1 MGENNSR
8 IAKNTIFL
16 YIRMGISM
24 IVSLYTS
31 RIVLNALGIE
41 DFGIWGVIGGLV
53 AMFLFLNNALSSS
66 SSRFLTFSLGK
77 GDKKEMSEIFSVSLT
92 IHLLVAIMI
101 IGLSE
106 SIGLWFLNNKMVIP
120 ESKLFAA
127 HIVFS
132 T

>member
-1 MGENNSR
+1 MSEKSLK

-31 RIVLNALGIE
+31 RVVLNALGVE

-66 SSRFLTFSLGK
+66 TSRFLTFSLGK
-77 GDKKEMSEIFSVSLT
+77 GDKKEL
-92 IHLLVAIMI
+92 
-101 IGLSE
+101 
-106 SIGLWFLNNKMVIP
+106 
-120 ESKLFAA
+120 
-127 HIVFS
+127 
-132 T
+132 